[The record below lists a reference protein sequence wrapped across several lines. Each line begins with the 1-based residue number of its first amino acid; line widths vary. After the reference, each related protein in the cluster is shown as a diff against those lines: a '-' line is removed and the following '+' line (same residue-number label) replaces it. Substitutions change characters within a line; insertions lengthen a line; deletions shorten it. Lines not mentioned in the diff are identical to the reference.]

1 MEKDEAAAVYW
12 YQASA
17 QQDYADAQYNL
28 GYCFLFGIGVEANEI
43 IALKWYS
50 SAASHGDP
58 QMQHNLGLIYK
69 NGYGGVS
76 KNYGKAAEWFF
87 KAARQGYSE
96 SKVELAQIYFRN
108 PLAVKDISIAERLMT
123 EAAEEGNTRAQEYL
137 VHYYF
142 DQDAEKYDLKKACR
156 WASECAD
163 SSDPTV
169 AVVLGISFA
178 NGEVAEIDEKQ
189 AFEWLSKA
197 KDQEK
202 KLNGEACYYLGKFYE
217 EGNVTEKSL
226 DDAEHFYQLAVRK
239 HFANGSESVSYTH
252 LTLPTNSLV

>member
-1 MEKDEAAAVYW
+1 
-12 YQASA
+12 
-17 QQDYADAQYNL
+17 
-28 GYCFLFGIGVEANEI
+28 
-43 IALKWYS
+43 
-50 SAASHGDP
+50 
-58 QMQHNLGLIYK
+58 MQHNLGLIYK

-123 EAAEEGNTRAQEYL
+123 EAAEEGNIRAQEYL

-142 DQDAEKYDLKKACR
+142 DQDAAKYDLKKACR

-202 KLNGEACYYLGKFYE
+202 NLNGEACYYLGKFYE
-217 EGNVTEKSL
+217 EGDVTEKSL
-226 DDAEHFYQLAVRK
+226 DDAEHFL
-239 HFANGSESVSYTH
+239 SVGCKKA
-252 LTLPTNSLV
+252 LCKRI

>member
-76 KNYGKAAEWFF
+76 KNYGKAAEWVF
-87 KAARQGYSE
+87 
-96 SKVELAQIYFRN
+96 
-108 PLAVKDISIAERLMT
+108 
-123 EAAEEGNTRAQEYL
+123 
-137 VHYYF
+137 
-142 DQDAEKYDLKKACR
+142 
-156 WASECAD
+156 
-163 SSDPTV
+163 
-169 AVVLGISFA
+169 
-178 NGEVAEIDEKQ
+178 
-189 AFEWLSKA
+189 
-197 KDQEK
+197 
-202 KLNGEACYYLGKFYE
+202 
-217 EGNVTEKSL
+217 
-226 DDAEHFYQLAVRK
+226 
-239 HFANGSESVSYTH
+239 
-252 LTLPTNSLV
+252 